1 MENIGLLLKKARLQK
16 GFSQKAVALMTGL
29 QQSHLSKIENGLV
42 DLKTSSLIELLRA
55 LDLELMLIPRILVRT
70 VEALQ
75 RGLNENTKESRPMYE
90 LSKDEYEE

>member
-16 GFSQKAVALMTGL
+16 GLSQKAVALMIGL

-42 DLKTSSLIELLRA
+42 DLQTSSLIQLSRA
-55 LDLELMLIPRILVRT
+55 LDLELMLIPRILVHT

-75 RGLNENTKESRPMYE
+75 RGLNENTEEPRPMYE